1 MLYGERETRKTRWKR
16 MIRRAK
22 FRNFF
27 RKDRRNYENG
37 VVFTL
42 ALTNRLAND
51 NDNFHERTYNQP
63 RTLHRIMRYC

>member
-1 MLYGERETRKTRWKR
+1 